1 MEIIGRRWSTAGAII
16 KGFTVLSS
24 FLAVRVDLSEQFP
37 TALRGRGHFSGEA
50 AGRILL
56 WCANSVLPGAIHR
69 CRRHLL
75 RHDRRGGDRRLHPA
89 VVRQRNRRPP
99 RARHAIATGLDPVAG
114 SAIYVLVDRVK
125 AKTRASEPST
135 VPAIAYS
142 AARFGV
148 NSSGRPLWPVNL
160 SPSSYIS
167 KARFFNAGRT
177 EAILSR
183 SRSAAIPG

>member
-69 CRRHLL
+69 AAAIFF
-75 RHDRRGGDRRLHPA
+75 GTIA
-89 VVRQRNRRPP
+89 VVAIDACIPLLFGKETVAASGQACHRH
-99 RARHAIATGLDPVAG
+99 RA
-114 SAIYVLVDRVK
+114 
-125 AKTRASEPST
+125 
-135 VPAIAYS
+135 
-142 AARFGV
+142 
-148 NSSGRPLWPVNL
+148 
-160 SPSSYIS
+160 
-167 KARFFNAGRT
+167 
-177 EAILSR
+177 
-183 SRSAAIPG
+183 